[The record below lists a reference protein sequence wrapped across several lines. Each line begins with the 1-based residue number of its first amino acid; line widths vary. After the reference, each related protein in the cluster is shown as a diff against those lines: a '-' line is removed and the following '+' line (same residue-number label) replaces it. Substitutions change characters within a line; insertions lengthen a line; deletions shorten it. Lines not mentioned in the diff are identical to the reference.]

1 MQVTNKKKE
10 KEIGILGIKI
20 GMTEVYVGNEL
31 VPVTAILAGP
41 CKIIDIKTQER
52 DGYFALKLGFIKT
65 NKLNKP
71 LSGVFKNV
79 GEQYKIIAEI
89 RVNQETANK
98 YKVGD
103 VIDVSVFNKGE
114 LVDVTGYTK
123 GRGFSGMIKRWNA
136 SRGPMSHGSKH
147 HRKPG
152 SNATSRIGPT
162 RPGKR
167 RPGRYGNEKVTIKN
181 LKIIDILPDK
191 NIILVK
197 GSIPGPKNSLI
208 KIVKN

>member
-1 MQVTNKKKE
+1 MKE
-10 KEIGILGIKI
+10 VKMGILGVKI
-20 GMTEVYVGNEL
+20 GMTEIYQDKEL

-41 CKIIDIKTQER
+41 CKVIDVKISE
-52 DGYFALKLGFIKT
+52 DYCALKLGFVKVD
-65 NKLNKP
+65 KLNKP

-79 GEQYKIIAEI
+79 GEKYKVIAEV
-89 RVNQETANK
+89 RVDKETSSK

-103 VIDVSVFNKGE
+103 VIDVNVFSKGE
-114 LVDVTGYTK
+114 LVNVTGFTK

-147 HRKPG
+147 HRKAG

-167 RPGRYGNEKVTIKN
+167 RPGRYGNEKVTIRN
-181 LKIIDILPDK
+181 LKIIDIISDK

-197 GSIPGPKNSLI
+197 GGIPGPKNSLV

>member
-1 MQVTNKKKE
+1 MKE
-10 KEIGILGIKI
+10 KKLGILGIKI
-20 GMTEVYVGNEL
+20 GMTEVYVDKEL
-31 VPVTAILAGP
+31 IPVTAIFAGP
-41 CKIIDIKTQER
+41 CKVIDIKTQER
-52 DGYFALKLGFIKT
+52 DGYYALKIGFIKT
-65 NKLNKP
+65 DKLNKP

-79 GEQYKIIAEI
+79 QEKYRILAEI
-89 RVNQETANK
+89 RMSKDEVSK

-103 VIDVSVFNKGE
+103 IIDVSSFNKGE

-123 GRGFSGMIKRWNA
+123 GRGFTGMIKRWNA

-181 LKIIDILPDK
+181 LQIVDIIPEK

-197 GSIPGPKNSLI
+197 GSVPGPKNSLV
-208 KIVKN
+208 KISKN

>member
-1 MQVTNKKKE
+1 MKE
-10 KEIGILGIKI
+10 VKMGILGVKI
-20 GMTEVYVGNEL
+20 GMTEIYQDKEL

-41 CKIIDIKTQER
+41 CKVIEVKMNEN
-52 DGYFALKLGFIKT
+52 YCALKLGFVKVD
-65 NKLNKP
+65 KLNKP

-79 GEQYKIIAEI
+79 GEKYKVIAEV
-89 RVNQETANK
+89 RVDKETASK

-103 VIDVSVFNKGE
+103 VIDVNVFSKGE
-114 LVDVTGYTK
+114 LVNVTGFTK

-147 HRKPG
+147 HRKAG

-167 RPGRYGNEKVTIKN
+167 RPGRYGNEKVTIRN
-181 LKIIDILPDK
+181 LKIIDIIPDK

-197 GSIPGPKNSLI
+197 GGIPGPKNSVV